1 MKFKLWQLLHRF
13 KSKVRKDFCCRTA
26 TYIAD
31 NLGFTTKFVKE
42 GACEKK
48 FHLQK
53 LLVKI
58 SNNVS
63 SSSTVMFSGL
73 TMYYVLFFL
82 SLLGGN
88 TCFEVH
94 FWNFLYHGDQKEQT
108 NQPGPV
114 VQKVDIRWI
123 ALSNFWT
130 TGARWTKSFQLFF
143 ILQFTAQT
151 LILPG

>member
-1 MKFKLWQLLHRF
+1 MKFKLLQLPHRF
-13 KSKVRKDFCCRTA
+13 KSKVRKDFLLQDP
-26 TYIAD
+26 TYIPD

-88 TCFEVH
+88 TCYEVH
-94 FWNFLYHGDQKEQT
+94 
-108 NQPGPV
+108 V
-114 VQKVDIRWI
+114 
-123 ALSNFWT
+123 
-130 TGARWTKSFQLFF
+130 
-143 ILQFTAQT
+143 
-151 LILPG
+151 